1 MTWTADF
8 AEVLEFG
15 HVLVDTGE
23 LDTADE
29 TLYYFEK
36 PHKWQTVRDAWE
48 AAGRPR
54 DSSDTGWDAFLHELE
69 ELAGL

>member
-1 MTWTADF
+1 MDRRLRRGARIR
-8 AEVLEFG
+8 ARAG
-15 HVLVDTGE
+15 RHRRAR
-23 LDTADE
+23 DTADE